1 MFNKFIA
8 LILLI
13 TMASVVSAKSNVTI
27 QGKVT
32 EMDNGKA
39 LPFATIVIHSN
50 DNKIITG
57 TTTGDDG
64 TFKLSNAV
72 LTGEYKVKVSFIGF
86 RDTTISLNLKD
97 PLTTVD
103 LGNIPLKGVATT
115 LGSAVVTARVPVIE
129 QKLDKI
135 VMNVAEAVATQG
147 SNALDILKKAPG
159 VSVDPSGNILLNGSA
174 VQVWIDGRPSNFS
187 GADLEALLSGTDG
200 STIDKIEIIA
210 HPSSRYDAAG
220 SGGIINIKTKK
231 NFAKGLNGSVRA
243 AYTGSPY
250 KKYYQAADGSLVL
263 NYRSEKNNTSFS
275 YSPRYNEGF
284 NTFVTTNNMGDGN
297 IAKSNTYL
305 DRKTDA
311 HSFKLSNDFFSNK
324 KNIFGLV
331 ISGMIRDNYDSTQ
344 NAANSRFYNNGN
356 LIEDSYADIRN
367 DYTFSSLSAN
377 LNYTRIFKESQEIT
391 VNADYYYYDLGRNS
405 TQLNTYYNNINQQ
418 IRDPYNFR
426 INSNQYI
433 NIRSI
438 KADYEQAIKKSGKLE
453 AGIKW
458 AMSSTDNNLFRED
471 KTGGLWQ
478 PNTDQSTLFYYSE
491 NISAAYVTVANQFSP
506 KFNVKGGLRAEL
518 TQAKGEWITAD
529 TVTKKSYLDLFPTL
543 FVGYNP
549 NQKIRLSLSYTL
561 RIQRP
566 NFEQLNPQRFY
577 IDVNT
582 SALGNPNIDPQYG
595 HQLSLSL
602 GIGKHL
608 NLGINSRFINKAII
622 QNPSLDGQTGD
633 KLLTWDNF
641 GKLNMMGLNAAI
653 TELPVAKWF
662 LLNGNV
668 YVANAETSYENYSK
682 SKIFAQ
688 GNLNSTFLLP
698 KDFKVELTGWYQS
711 GIPYGYFEIKPNC
724 EFSLGVKKGLF
735 NNKGNISLLVT
746 DIFGTNVNRVSL
758 QDEIFKDYQFESK
771 YKSQRASLTF
781 SYRFGQGKATKQRKV
796 GSVDETSRVSTGN

>member
-1 MFNKFIA
+1 MFNKFFA

-13 TMASVVSAKSNVTI
+13 TTISVASAKNNVTI
-27 QGKVT
+27 HGKVT
-32 EMDNGKA
+32 EKENGKA
-39 LPFATIVIHSN
+39 LPFATIVIHST

-64 TFKLSNAV
+64 SFKLNNGE

-86 RDTTISLNLKD
+86 QDTTINLVLKEQASS
-97 PLTTVD
+97 VD
-103 LGNIPLKGVATT
+103 LGIIQLKGMATS

-231 NFAKGLNGSVRA
+231 NFAKGLNGSARIG
-243 AYTGSPY
+243 YSGSPY
-250 KKYYQAADGSLVL
+250 KNYYQSADGSLVL
-263 NYRSEKNNTSFS
+263 NYRTEKNNTSFS

-284 NTFVTTNNMGDGN
+284 NTFVTTTDMGGGN
-297 IAKSNTYL
+297 TAESDTYL
-305 DRKTDA
+305 NRTTDG
-311 HSFKLSNDFFSNK
+311 HSFKLSNDFFANK
-324 KNIFGLV
+324 KNIFGFV
-331 ISGMIRDNYDSTQ
+331 VGGTMRETNDSTLYP
-344 NAANSRFYNNGN
+344 ATSKLFRNGN
-356 LIEDSYADIRN
+356 LVEDSYADIKNRFGFN
-367 DYTFSSLSAN
+367 GLSAN
-377 LNYTRIFKESQEIT
+377 LNYTRIFKEGQEIT
-391 VNADYYYYDLGRNS
+391 LNADYFYYDLGNKS
-405 TQLNTYYNNINQQ
+405 NQLNTYLNDAGQEIK
-418 IRDPYNFR
+418 DPLNFR
-426 INSNQYI
+426 INSSQFI
-433 NIRSI
+433 NIRSA
-438 KADYEQAIKKSGKLE
+438 KADYEQSIKKSGKIE
-453 AGIKW
+453 AGVKW
-458 AMSSTDNNLFRED
+458 AMSTTDNNLLREE
-471 KTGGLWQ
+471 KNGPVWQ
-478 PNTDQSTLFYYSE
+478 PNTDQSTIFYYTE
-491 NISAAYVTVANQFSP
+491 NISAAYVSVANQFSS
-506 KFNVKGGLRAEL
+506 KFNVKGGLRAEW
-518 TQAKGEWITAD
+518 THAKGEWITAD

-549 NQKIRLSLSYTL
+549 NQKIRLGLSYTL

-582 SALGNPNIDPQYG
+582 SALGNPNIEPQYG
-595 HQLSLSL
+595 HQMSLSL
-602 GIGKHL
+602 GLGKHF
-608 NLGINSRFINKAII
+608 NFGINSQLINKAII
-622 QNPSLDGQTGD
+622 QTPSLDTQTGE
-633 KLLTWDNF
+633 KLMTWDNF
-641 GKLNMMGLNAAI
+641 GKLNMTGINAAI

-668 YVANAETSYENYSK
+668 YMANVTTSLDEYSK
-682 SKIFAQ
+682 SKVFAQ
-688 GNLNSTFLLP
+688 GNFNSTFLLP
-698 KDFKVELTGWYQS
+698 KDTKIEFTGFFSS
-711 GIPYGYFEIKPNC
+711 GVPYGYFDIKPRY
-724 EFSLGVKKGLF
+724 EFSFGVKKGLF
-735 NNKGNISLLVT
+735 NNKGNLALLVT

-771 YKSQRASLTF
+771 YKSQRATLTF
-781 SYRFGQGKATKQRKV
+781 SYRFGQGKAAKQRKV
-796 GSVDETSRVSTGN
+796 GNVDETSRVNSGN

>member
-1 MFNKFIA
+1 MFNKFIS

-32 EMDNGKA
+32 EMENGKA

-64 TFKLSNAV
+64 TFKLSNAE

-86 RDTTISLNLKD
+86 RDTTISLNLKG
-97 PLTTVD
+97 PLTTID
-103 LGNIPLKGVATT
+103 LGNIPLKGVATS

-231 NFAKGLNGSVRA
+231 NFAKGINGSARIG
-243 AYTGSPY
+243 YSGSPY
-250 KKYYQAADGSLVL
+250 ENYYQSADGSLVL
-263 NYRSEKNNTSFS
+263 NYRTDKNSTSLS

-284 NTFVTTNNMGDGN
+284 NTFVTTTDMGGGN
-297 IAKSNTYL
+297 IAESDTYL
-305 DRKTDA
+305 NRTTEA
-311 HSFKLSNDFFSNK
+311 HSFKLSNDFFVNK
-324 KNIFGLV
+324 KNIFGFVLGGTLRET
-331 ISGMIRDNYDSTQ
+331 SDSTLYPATSKLFQ
-344 NAANSRFYNNGN
+344 NDN
-356 LIEDSYADIRN
+356 LVGDSYADIKNRFGF
-367 DYTFSSLSAN
+367 DGMSAN

-391 VNADYYYYDLGRNS
+391 LNADYFYYDLGNKS
-405 TQLNTYYNNINQQ
+405 SQLNTYFNQAGQ
-418 IRDPYNFR
+418 EIKDPLNFR
-426 INSNQYI
+426 VNSSQFI
-433 NIRSI
+433 NIRSV
-438 KADYEQAIKKSGKLE
+438 KADYEQSIKKSGKIE
-453 AGIKW
+453 AGVKW
-458 AMSSTDNNLFRED
+458 AMSTTDNNLLREE
-471 KTGGLWQ
+471 KNGAVWQ
-478 PNTDQSTLFYYSE
+478 PNTDQSTIFYYTE
-491 NISAAYVTVANQFSP
+491 NISAAYVSIANQFSP
-506 KFNVKGGLRAEL
+506 KFTVKGGLRAEW

-549 NQKIRLSLSYTL
+549 NQKTRFGLSYTL
-561 RIQRP
+561 RVQRP

-582 SALGNPNIDPQYG
+582 SALGNPNIEPQYT

-602 GIGKHL
+602 GVSKHL
-608 NLGINSRFINKAII
+608 NFGVNGHFTNKAII
-622 QNPSLDGQTGD
+622 QNPSLDTQTGE

-641 GKLNMMGLNAAI
+641 GTHNMIGLNAAI
-653 TELPVAKWF
+653 TELPIAKWF
-662 LLNGNV
+662 MLN
-668 YVANAETSYENYSK
+668 ANAYIANVSTSYEDYSK

-688 GNLNSTFLLP
+688 GNINSTFLLP
-698 KDFKVELTGWYQS
+698 KDIKIEFTGMFQS
-711 GIPYGYFEIKPNC
+711 GMPYGYFEIKPRYD
-724 EFSLGVKKGLF
+724 FTFGVKKGLF
-735 NNKGNISLLVT
+735 KNKGNLALLVT

-758 QDEIFKDYQFESK
+758 QDEVFKNYQFESK
-771 YKSQRASLTF
+771 YRSQRATLTF

-796 GSVDETSRVSTGN
+796 GNVDETSRVSTGN